1 MLTRVQWH
9 RHSSLLT
16 AKSIMGS
23 AFQEGNFI
31 VYVKSL
37 KVVLIFLPSNF
48 SFWIYLRELILN
60 LDEDLFTKWFA
71 VALLTRGNLLPNGKD
86 RIAL

>member
-1 MLTRVQWH
+1 MLTGKR
-9 RHSSLLT
+9 
-16 AKSIMGS
+16 IMGS
-23 AFQEGNFI
+23 AFQESNLI

-60 LDEDLFTKWFA
+60 LDEDLFTKWVT
-71 VALLTRGNLLPNGKD
+71 VALFTRGNLLPNGKD